1 MTVTTD
7 LSAGRLPAPVAEILR
22 QLNRTGHEAYVVG
35 GCVRDAFENGDE
47 QAREQKIDEIIKLID
62 K

>member
-7 LSAGRLPAPVAEILR
+7 LSAVRLPAPVAEILR

-35 GCVRDAFENGDE
+35 GCVRDLS
-47 QAREQKIDEIIKLID
+47 LIHI
-62 K
+62 

>member
-7 LSAGRLPAPVAEILR
+7 LSAVRLPAPVAEILR

-35 GCVRDAFENGDE
+35 GCVRDALLG
-47 QAREQKIDEIIKLID
+47 R
-62 K
+62 